1 MTTMLAA
8 PPLRMTRKQRDD
20 LERIA
25 RSPSQPH
32 RSVVQAK
39 ALLLAADGEA
49 NYEIARRLEV
59 ASNSVRAWRRRFE
72 ESGTDWV
79 GTIAPGRGRRSWLPE
94 GTVAEVVRVT
104 TRRTP
109 R

>member
-1 MTTMLAA
+1 MTMMLAA
-8 PPLRMTRKQRDD
+8 PPLRMTRKQRDE

-25 RSPSQPH
+25 RSSSQPH

-49 NYEIARRLEV
+49 NDAIARRLDV

-72 ESGTDWV
+72 ENGTAWV
-79 GTIAPGRGRRSWLPE
+79 GTIAPGRGRRSWLP
-94 GTVAEVVRVT
+94 
-104 TRRTP
+104 
-109 R
+109 

>member
-8 PPLRMTRKQRDD
+8 PPLRMTRKQRDE

-25 RSPSQPH
+25 RSSSGPH

-49 NYEIARRLEV
+49 NYEIARRLDV
-59 ASNSVRAWRRRFE
+59 ASNSVRAEAAFRRERDRLGRHDCT
-72 ESGTDWV
+72 GTGPALV
-79 GTIAPGRGRRSWLPE
+79 VARRHRG
-94 GTVAEVVRVT
+94 
-104 TRRTP
+104 
-109 R
+109 